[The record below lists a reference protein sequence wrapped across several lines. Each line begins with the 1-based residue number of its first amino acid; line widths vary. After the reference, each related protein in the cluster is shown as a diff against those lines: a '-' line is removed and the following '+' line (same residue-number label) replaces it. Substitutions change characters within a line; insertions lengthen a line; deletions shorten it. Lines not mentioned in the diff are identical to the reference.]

1 MELLHGSSHGP
12 VAIVL
17 CCSLCFPAPLALAQ
31 QKAQGDEPSARA
43 VNRREYVSSQLQG
56 DERILH
62 ALNRFTFGPRP
73 CDLEAVRA
81 MGLEKWLDGQL
92 HPASIDEANLNMRL
106 ALYPAMQWSTQNLV
120 FRMPSP
126 AMIRQAANG
135 KIEIPPNGTL
145 HAVYENQIY
154 RFQARKAGQAEKQ
167 TNVAANPGTAPAGG
181 AQRPGQIPGMAANA
195 NMDAGGSANMEAGD
209 ETMAPNTAGAAQ
221 QREMGGAA
229 QPAAVQQRDMTA
241 ATPAANAMTTPATN
255 VNQASPAP
263 APDEALIA
271 RILALPPEQRV
282 RRLQSMQPEEFETFI
297 KSLKPAQR
305 VALSAG
311 MTPDLRESIED
322 LATP

>member
-17 CCSLCFPAPLALAQ
+17 CCSLCFPAPLGLAQ
-31 QKAQGDEPSARA
+31 QNVKGDEPSARV
-43 VNRREYVSSQLQG
+43 VNRREYVPSQLQG

-73 CDLEAVRA
+73 GDLEAVRA
-81 MGLEKWLDGQL
+81 MGLEKWFDAQL
-92 HPASIDEANLNMRL
+92 HPASIDEANLNARL
-106 ALYPAMQWSTQNLV
+106 ASYPAMQWSTQNLI

-126 AMIRQAANG
+126 AMIRQAADG

-154 RFQARKAGQAEKQ
+154 RFQVRKAAQAEKQ

-263 APDEALIA
+263 RP
-271 RILALPPEQRV
+271 
-282 RRLQSMQPEEFETFI
+282 T
-297 KSLKPAQR
+297 KP
-305 VALSAG
+305 
-311 MTPDLRESIED
+311 
-322 LATP
+322 